1 MPRTQQ
7 IPGAAPLLLEK
18 HLAELGLKFVKEYAF
33 ALPRKWRFDY
43 VLDGF
48 VSGCALLIGRVAI
61 EIEGGIWVQG
71 RHTRGCGYLRD
82 LEKYR
87 EAAAAN
93 WRVYRFS
100 TGEVLNGTAREFIS
114 KHCL

>member
-1 MPRTQQ
+1 MHRPKSF
-7 IPGAAPLLLEK
+7 PGEAPLLLEK
-18 HLAELGLKFVKEYAF
+18 HLEELGLKFVKEFAF

-43 VLDGF
+43 VLAFETPRGMS
-48 VSGCALLIGRVAI
+48 VAHGIAI

-87 EAAAAN
+87 EAAAAD
-93 WRVYRFS
+93 WKVYRFS
-100 TGEVLNGTAREFIS
+100 TGEVLNGTAREFI
-114 KHCL
+114 KQHCL